1 MNVIVEKLAK
11 QALLLSPADRDELVE
26 TILSNAEPDP
36 QWLNEWIDECE
47 RRRENVRTGKSKL
60 ISAEEAFRRMDLAA
74 RPNQ

>member
-47 RRRENVRTGKSKL
+47 RRRENVLTGRSKL
-60 ISAEEAFRRMDLAA
+60 ISDEEAFHRMDLAA